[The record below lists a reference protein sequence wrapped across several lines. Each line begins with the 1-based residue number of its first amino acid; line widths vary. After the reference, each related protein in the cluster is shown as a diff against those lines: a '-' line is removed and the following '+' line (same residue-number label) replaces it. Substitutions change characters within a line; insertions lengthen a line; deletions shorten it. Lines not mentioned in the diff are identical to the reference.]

1 MADSLAWKII
11 RSAPPGVIDLDEL
24 VNVGLH
30 AAWLAIERYDEA
42 RSVLTTFMQLRIR
55 GAMLDHMRSMDFV
68 PRLVRVQNA
77 KLSAAERACYVRNDR
92 PATDEELSEEMNV
105 AVSTVV
111 SYRLKSQ
118 RAAKSL
124 SDVVLHNEGK
134 NIERGEEIVDHTPKH
149 PWFNLAN
156 MDLLRNAMR
165 GFNKHERL
173 IVICY
178 LVEGDTMRQIGRQL
192 DLSESRISQMYSGLL
207 PRMQKNLR
215 RLEEYS
221 NLQPA

>member
-1 MADSLAWKII
+1 MTDSLAWKIV
-11 RSAPPGVIDLDEL
+11 RSAPPNVIDLDEL

-30 AAWLAIERYDEA
+30 AAWLAIDRYDET

-68 PRLVRVQNA
+68 PRLVRVQNS
-77 KLSAAERACYVRNDR
+77 KLFAAEHAYHVRNGR
-92 PATDEELSEEMNV
+92 PATDEELSEELNV

-111 SYRLKSQ
+111 SYRLESQ

-124 SDVVLHNEGK
+124 SDVVMRGEERS
-134 NIERGEEIVDHTPKH
+134 IERGDEIADHTPKL

-178 LVEGDTMRQIGRQL
+178 LVEGDTMREIGRQL
-192 DLSESRISQMYSGLL
+192 DLSESRISQIWSGLVL
-207 PRMQKNLR
+207 RMRTNLR
-215 RLEEYS
+215 RLEEYAD
-221 NLQPA
+221 LQHA